1 MKESIKQFIAQKH
14 IAVIGV
20 SRSGKKF
27 SNTIYRELK
36 NDGYTVYPVNPNAG
50 TVEGDKCYP
59 SIAAL
64 PKAVTA
70 TVVVVP
76 PAETLAVVTEAA
88 KKGIKHIWLQQGA
101 ESDEAEAYCKTNEL
115 SFVSGRCLFMY
126 VKEHA
131 FPHSIHAVIA
141 KLFRRF

>member
-1 MKESIKQFIAQKH
+1 MKEPIKQFIAQKH

-36 NDGYTVYPVNPNAG
+36 NDGYTVYPVNPNAS
-50 TVEGDKCYP
+50 TIEGDSCFA
-59 SIAAL
+59 SVSAL
-64 PKAVTA
+64 PKAVTG
-70 TVVVVP
+70 VVVVVQP
-76 PAETLAVVTEAA
+76 SESLAVVTEAE
-88 KKGIKHIWLQQGA
+88 KKGIKNIWLQQGA
-101 ESDEAEAYCKTNEL
+101 ESDEADAFCKSKGLTC
-115 SFVSGRCLFMY
+115 VSGRCIFMY

-141 KLFRRF
+141 KLFKRF